1 MLQSLRNIWDIPDLR
16 KRVLFTL
23 GLLAVYR
30 LGNHVPTPGINAKA
44 LIDFFEQNRSN
55 WFGLVDMFSGGNL
68 SRVTVFALGIMP
80 YISASI
86 ILQLLTVVWPYLEK
100 LSKEGELGRRKITQY
115 TRYGTVL
122 LSIVQSLGIAVYLEK
137 MTLGQQFQ
145 IVESPGIAF
154 KMMTVLTLTTGT
166 AFIMWLGEQITER
179 GIGNGMSLLIFA
191 GIVVG
196 FPRGVI
202 DSVQRIARN
211 EIGLITA
218 ILLLV
223 MMVLVV
229 AAIVFVERGQ
239 RRITVQYAK
248 RVVGRRMY
256 GGQSTHLP
264 LRVNTS
270 GVIPVI
276 FASSIIAFPQTIA
289 SWWAA
294 NNPWMQAVS
303 EQLKWGMPLYNL
315 LYVSFIIFFCYF
327 YTAIVF
333 NPDDVAENMRK
344 YGGFVPGIRPGKRTA
359 EYLDHILGRITFG
372 GAIYLALIAILPEFL
387 ITGFKVAPIP
397 VIGAGLDNFLTNNNL
412 GWITEGLG
420 LNFYFGGTSLL
431 IIVGVAMDTVAQVEA
446 QLIMRHYEGF
456 SGPGKGRR
464 IRGRR

>member
-23 GLLAVYR
+23 GMLAIYR
-30 LGNHVPTPGINAKA
+30 LGNHIPTPGINAAA
-44 LIDFFEQNRSN
+44 LIDFFEQNKGN

-68 SRVTVFALGIMP
+68 AKVTVFALGIMP
-80 YISASI
+80 YISSSI

-122 LSIVQSLGIAVYLEK
+122 LSIIQSLGIAVYLER
-137 MTLGQQFQ
+137 MTLNETFR
-145 IVESPGIAF
+145 IVENPGIPF
-154 KMMTVLTLTTGT
+154 KLMTVMTLTTGT

-196 FPRGVI
+196 FPSGMLSTVEMVRRG
-202 DSVQRIARN
+202 DLS
-211 EIGLITA
+211 
-218 ILLLV
+218 LLATMFLLA
-223 MMVLVV
+223 MMVGVV

-289 SWWAA
+289 SFFQA
-294 NNPWMQAVS
+294 NNPWMQSVS
-303 EQLKWGMPLYNL
+303 EQLQWGMPLYNL

-372 GAIYLALIAILPEFL
+372 GAIYLALIALLPEFL
-387 ITGFKVAPIP
+387 MAGFKVAPIP
-397 VIGAGLDNFLTNNNL
+397 VIGPGLDVFLSENNL
-412 GWITEGLG
+412 GWITEGLH

-446 QLIMRHYEGF
+446 QLIMRHYDGF